1 MSAAEQRDK
10 SRARTRRAKKR
21 LRERNKGRKTSPAR
35 ETQKVVRLPRTPY
48 ASGRGLIKVLKAATV
63 AVACLFLLEACF
75 VAAIKFLLIH
85 SAGDYI
91 AVAWEWARKAALT
104 LFGAGVIQ
112 AILIGIG
119 AAFDIG
125 DQTREMLAM
134 QRSAHGKPPPLE
146 GVDEVAP
153 EEEDGEPGDD
163 AKSSDEEVAAEPDP
177 EEGEEPPPLGSG
189 D

>member
-1 MSAAEQRDK
+1 M
-10 SRARTRRAKKR
+10 RRAKKR
-21 LRERNKGRKTSPAR
+21 LEERKKKQKTTRARKPQR
-35 ETQKVVRLPRTPY
+35 VVRAPRIPY

-63 AVACLFLLEACF
+63 AVACLFLLQACF
-75 VAAIKFLLIH
+75 VATLKFLLIH
-85 SAGDYI
+85 SAGDFI
-91 AVAWEWARKAALT
+91 AVAWEWARRAALT

-119 AAFDIG
+119 ATFDIG
-125 DQTREMLAM
+125 DQTREILLN

-163 AKSSDEEVAAEPDP
+163 AKSSDEEVAAEADP
-177 EEGEEPPPLGSG
+177 EEGGEPPPLGSG
-189 D
+189 A